1 MGALSVLQRYKS
13 LSLLDREQ
21 EEELEG
27 EFFLNK
33 IKSRLNM
40 KLARTQ
46 LVFSPA
52 QLQENFP
59 QQTIS
64 LVRTRIYKLVSGKR
78 YFIVLKE

>member
-1 MGALSVLQRYKS
+1 
-13 LSLLDREQ
+13 
-21 EEELEG
+21 
-27 EFFLNK
+27 
-33 IKSRLNM
+33 M